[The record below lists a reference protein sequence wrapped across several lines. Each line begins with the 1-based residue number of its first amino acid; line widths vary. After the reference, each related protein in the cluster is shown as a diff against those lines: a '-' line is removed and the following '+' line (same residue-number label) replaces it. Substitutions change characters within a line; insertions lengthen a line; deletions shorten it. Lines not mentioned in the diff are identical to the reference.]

1 MGIPFDIE
9 FIADS
14 FNLDGRYV
22 GYKVKNDGHINSTY
36 VINFEDGEGCS
47 KKYTLQKIN
56 TYVFKDA
63 DKLMSNIVGVT
74 SHIKNKLGAYSRR
87 AYSLC
92 VR

>member
-1 MGIPFDIE
+1 MLTDYRKGNIIVIILFIGEGKYTEIPFDIE

-22 GYKVKNDGHINSTY
+22 GYNVKNDGHINSTY
-36 VINFEDGEGCS
+36 VISFEDGEGCS

-63 DKLMSNIVGVT
+63 DKLM
-74 SHIKNKLGAYSRR
+74 
-87 AYSLC
+87 
-92 VR
+92 

>member
-1 MGIPFDIE
+1 MEIPFDIE

-36 VINFEDGEGCS
+36 VISFEDGEGCS

-56 TYVFKDA
+56 TYVFYKIMNLYLNISVLRVIDE
-63 DKLMSNIVGVT
+63 LMT
-74 SHIKNKLGAYSRR
+74 KTDIKVLKR
-87 AYSLC
+87 
-92 VR
+92 

>member
-14 FNLDGRYV
+14 FNLDGSYV

-36 VINFEDGEGCS
+36 VISFEDGEGWS

-56 TYVFKDA
+56 T
-63 DKLMSNIVGVT
+63 
-74 SHIKNKLGAYSRR
+74 
-87 AYSLC
+87 
-92 VR
+92 

>member
-1 MGIPFDIE
+1 MEIPFDIE

-22 GYKVKNDGHINSTY
+22 GYNVKNDGHINSTY
-36 VINFEDGEGCS
+36 VISFEDGEGCS

-63 DKLMSNIVGVT
+63 DKLM
-74 SHIKNKLGAYSRR
+74 
-87 AYSLC
+87 
-92 VR
+92 